1 MFLWKEGLKFVP
13 NPSLNFTFSYAGSCK
28 LRYVRSVTQGKM
40 TKLPCALE
48 ICYYKKTWFPEIAPS
63 TTFNL
68 KEPWADLEGA
78 RGGCALEWY
87 TNRFHTRNGHQN
99 IAFAKLLPAF
109 PDIWGTRFQN
119 FPGGAW
125 PRRPY
130 NPGQNVWDKVS
141 FSRIAAV
148 SPRCNVGRLV
158 GKPFL
163 TNNIAWGEGGK
174 VGFGPKNVGFHVKN
188 WSMVEAVHSASL
200 SHIILAR
207 IVWMWRL
214 NIRVRVT
221 SILTNVWMSNLTWL
235 MFVTF
240 CICSIQMWLFEE
252 KIKRFTELHEC
263 ILGYGAWFGCAE
275 IWSK

>member
-1 MFLWKEGLKFVP
+1 MSP
-13 NPSLNFTFSYAGSCK
+13 NASYRINPIIVHTHSSDDNLECN
-28 LRYVRSVTQGKM
+28 
-40 TKLPCALE
+40 TKLLTYSIRPTFD
-48 ICYYKKTWFPEIAPS
+48 KK
-63 TTFNL
+63 NN
-68 KEPWADLEGA
+68 
-78 RGGCALEWY
+78 
-87 TNRFHTRNGHQN
+87 TNYMSISSLVWQKISN
-99 IAFAKLLPAF
+99 
-109 PDIWGTRFQN
+109 
-119 FPGGAW
+119 
-125 PRRPY
+125 Y

-148 SPRCNVGRLV
+148 FARSPLPPWCNVGRLV

-163 TNNIAWGEGGK
+163 TNNIAWGDGGK

-188 WSMVEAVHSASL
+188 WSMVEAVHFASL

-214 NIRVRVT
+214 NIKVRGT
-221 SILTNVWMSNLTWL
+221 SILSKVWMSNLTWL

-252 KIKRFTELHEC
+252 KFKCFTEMHER
-263 ILGYGAWFGCAE
+263 ILGYGARFGRAE